1 MNGGRLV
8 DILCVQKN
16 SWNGSE
22 ARSIGGGFY
31 YGVDMK

>member
-8 DILCVQKN
+8 DILSVQKN

-22 ARSIGGGFY
+22 ARSIGGGSR
-31 YGVDMK
+31 